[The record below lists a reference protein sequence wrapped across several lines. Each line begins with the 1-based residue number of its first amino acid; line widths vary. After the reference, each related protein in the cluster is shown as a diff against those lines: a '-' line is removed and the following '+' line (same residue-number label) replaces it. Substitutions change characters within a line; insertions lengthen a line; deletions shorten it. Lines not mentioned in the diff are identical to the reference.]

1 MNAGEGRYI
10 GGERDKSAPTKG
22 RGILLIS
29 TIALKD
35 EINGERRDMTEMSPS
50 EITNRL
56 HIQTELFRPSLQYP
70 SHSYAEILSKTA
82 ERYPENEAIIFS
94 SPIRTVKDIDRR
106 QSGNEK
112 DVNLSYRELE
122 ALVNAFANALLDLGI
137 QKGDR
142 VCLLMTNRPEFIVSW
157 FALARIGAIISPMN
171 PSYKEREVA
180 YQLSNCE
187 AVAIVVQHELLS
199 LIEKVRAQT
208 PTLKHI
214 IVVDDEHQLL
224 LSHMHSF
231 RQMVCAYAST
241 PPISPALSEEDLLTL
256 PYSSGTTGLPK
267 GVMLSHKNVVCNA
280 YQSVATAR
288 ITSHDRMLVFV
299 PLYHIYGIMLI
310 GTASISGAT
319 MVLMERFDPNRC
331 LQLIQEERITLLYTV
346 PQVLALLCDWPRLK
360 EYNLS
365 TVRYT
370 QCGAA
375 PVPPAMAYRF
385 QERTGITVM
394 TSYGLTEAS
403 PGTHSNPVYNRR
415 LIKVETIGLPIH
427 DTKQKIVDIETGQIE
442 LGIGEVGELIV
453 QGPQIMQGYWKAP
466 DATAEALRDGW
477 LYTGDIGWRDEDGY
491 VTITDRKKEM
501 IKFKGFSVA
510 PAQIEAL
517 LLEHPAVADVAVIA
531 KPDEEAGEVPKAYVV
546 LRAGYE
552 QQSADELMEWVNE
565 KLATYKNVHE
575 VEFIDV
581 IPRNP
586 SGKILRRVLKEQER
600 QKMG

>member
-1 MNAGEGRYI
+1 
-10 GGERDKSAPTKG
+10 
-22 RGILLIS
+22 
-29 TIALKD
+29 
-35 EINGERRDMTEMSPS
+35 MTDTSPF
-50 EITNRL
+50 ETTNRL
-56 HIQTELFRPSLQYP
+56 HLQKELFRPSLHYP

-82 ERYPENEAIIFS
+82 ERYPENEAVTFS
-94 SPIRTVKDIDRR
+94 SPILAVK
-106 QSGNEK
+106 GNESRRIENEK
-112 DVNLSYRELE
+112 VVNLSYRELD
-122 ALVNAFANALLDLGI
+122 ALVNAFANALHDLGI

-157 FALARIGAIISPMN
+157 FALARVGAIISPMN

-180 YQLSNCE
+180 YQLNNCE
-187 AVAIVVQHELLS
+187 AVAIIVQHELLS
-199 LIEKVRAQT
+199 LIENVQAQT
-208 PTLKHI
+208 PTLQHV
-214 IVVDDEHQLL
+214 IVVGDDHQILL
-224 LSHMHSF
+224 LQMHSF
-231 RQMVCAYAST
+231 RQMVGTYGST
-241 PPISPALSEEDLLTL
+241 PPISPTPSEDDLLTL

-288 ITSHDRMLVFV
+288 ITSQDRMLVFV

-310 GTASISGAT
+310 GTASISGAAI
-319 MVLMERFDPNRC
+319 VLMERFEPERC

-346 PQVLALLCDWPRLK
+346 PQVLALLSDWPRLND
-360 EYNLS
+360 YNLS

-375 PVPPAMAYRF
+375 PVPPALAYRF

-427 DTKQKIVDIETGQIE
+427 DTKQKIVDIETGQVE

-477 LYTGDIGWRDEDGY
+477 LYTGDIGWRDEEGY
-491 VTITDRKKEM
+491 VTVTDRKKEM

-510 PAQIEAL
+510 PAQIEAM
-517 LLEHPAVADVAVIA
+517 LLEHPAIADVAVIA
-531 KPDEEAGEVPKAYVV
+531 KSDEEAGEVPKAYVV
-546 LRAGYE
+546 LREGYE
-552 QQSADELMEWVNE
+552 QQSAGELMNWVND
-565 KLATYKNVHE
+565 KLATYKNVRE
-575 VEFIDV
+575 MEFIDA

-586 SGKILRRVLKEQER
+586 SGKILRRILKEQER
-600 QKMG
+600 EKMS

>member
-1 MNAGEGRYI
+1 
-10 GGERDKSAPTKG
+10 
-22 RGILLIS
+22 
-29 TIALKD
+29 
-35 EINGERRDMTEMSPS
+35 MTDTPPF
-50 EITNRL
+50 EITNRSHL
-56 HIQTELFRPSLQYP
+56 QKELFRPSLHYP
-70 SHSYAEILSKTA
+70 SHAYAEILSKTA
-82 ERYPENEAIIFS
+82 ERYPENEAVKFS
-94 SPIRTVKDIDRR
+94 LPMLAVKGTETR
-106 QSGNEK
+106 QIENEK
-112 DVNLSYRELE
+112 DVNLTYRELD

-142 VCLLMTNRPEFIVSW
+142 VCILMTNRPEFIVSW
-157 FALARIGAIISPMN
+157 FALARIGVIISPMN

-180 YQLSNCE
+180 YQLDNCE
-187 AVAIVVQHELLS
+187 AIAIIVQHELLP
-199 LIEKVRAQT
+199 LIEWVQVQT
-208 PTLKHI
+208 PTLQHV
-214 IVVDDEHQLL
+214 IVVDTEHQTLQL
-224 LSHMHSF
+224 QMHSF
-231 RQMVCAYAST
+231 RQMVGAYVST
-241 PPISPALSEEDLLTL
+241 SPLCPAPSEEDLLTL

-288 ITSHDRMLVFV
+288 ITSQDRMLVFV

-319 MVLMERFDPNRC
+319 IVLMERFEPERC
-331 LQLIQEERITLLYTV
+331 LQLIQHEQITLLYTV
-346 PQVLALLCDWPRLK
+346 PQVLALLSDWSRLK
-360 EYNLS
+360 EYDLS

-375 PVPPAMAYRF
+375 PVPPALAYRF

-403 PGTHSNPVYNRR
+403 PGTHSNPVYDRR

-442 LGIGEVGELIV
+442 LGVGEVGELIV

-466 DATAEALRDGW
+466 EATAEALHGGW
-477 LYTGDIGWRDEDGY
+477 LYTGDIGWMDEDGY
-491 VTITDRKKEM
+491 VTVTDRKKEM

-510 PAQIEAL
+510 PAQIEAM

-531 KPDEEAGEVPKAYVV
+531 KADEEAGEVPKAYVV

-552 QQSADELMEWVNE
+552 QQSADELMKWVNE
-565 KLATYKNVHE
+565 KLATFKNVRE
-575 VEFIDV
+575 MEFIDT

-586 SGKILRRVLKEQER
+586 SGKILRRILKEQER
-600 QKMG
+600 QKLG

>member
-1 MNAGEGRYI
+1 MTKEGRQD
-10 GGERDKSAPTKG
+10 DK
-22 RGILLIS
+22 R
-29 TIALKD
+29 D
-35 EINGERRDMTEMSPS
+35 EINRERRDMTDTSS
-50 EITNRL
+50 SVFRNRL
-56 HIQTELFRPSLQYP
+56 HIQAELFRPSLQYS

-94 SPIRTVKDIDRR
+94 SLIRPARDNELKKIGD
-106 QSGNEK
+106 EK
-112 DVNLSYRELE
+112 DVNLTYRELD
-122 ALVNAFANALLDLGI
+122 ALVNACANALLDLGI
-137 QKGDR
+137 RKGDR

-157 FALARIGAIISPMN
+157 IALARVGAIISPMN

-180 YQLSNCE
+180 YQLGNCE
-187 AVAIVVQHELLS
+187 AVAIVVQYELLS
-199 LIEKVRAQT
+199 LIESVRGQT
-208 PTLKHI
+208 PALQHV
-214 IVVDDEHQLL
+214 IVVDSDHQALPE
-224 LSHMHSF
+224 HMHSF
-231 RQMVCAYAST
+231 RLMVRAYAST
-241 PPISPALSEEDLLTL
+241 PPISPVPSEEDLLTL

-288 ITSHDRMLVFV
+288 ITSQDRMLVFV

-310 GTASISGAT
+310 GTASLSGAT
-319 MVLMERFDPNRC
+319 IVLMERFEPERC
-331 LQLIQEERITLLYTV
+331 LQLIHDEGITLLYTV
-346 PQVLALLCDWPRLK
+346 PQVLALLSDWPRLK

-375 PVPPAMAYRF
+375 PVPPALAYRF

-427 DTKQKIVDIETGQIE
+427 DTRQKIVDIETGQKE
-442 LGIGEVGELIV
+442 LGVGEVGELIV
-453 QGPQIMQGYWKAP
+453 KGPQVMQGYWKAP
-466 DATAEALRDGW
+466 DVTAEALRDGW

-491 VTITDRKKEM
+491 VTVTDRKKEM

-546 LRAGYE
+546 LREGYE
-552 QQSADELMEWVNE
+552 QQSADELMKWVNG
-565 KLATYKNVHE
+565 KIATYKNIHE
-575 VEFIDV
+575 IEFINA

-586 SGKILRRVLKEQER
+586 SGKILRRILKEQER
-600 QKMG
+600 QKKA

>member
-1 MNAGEGRYI
+1 
-10 GGERDKSAPTKG
+10 
-22 RGILLIS
+22 
-29 TIALKD
+29 
-35 EINGERRDMTEMSPS
+35 MTDMSPF
-50 EITNRL
+50 EITNSL
-56 HIQTELFRPSLQYP
+56 HLQRELFRPSLQYP
-70 SHSYAEILSKTA
+70 SHSYAEILSSTA
-82 ERYPENEAIIFS
+82 ERYPENEAVTFS
-94 SPIRTVKDIDRR
+94 SPIPTIKGTETR
-106 QSGNEK
+106 QIENEK
-112 DVNLSYRELE
+112 DVNLTYRELD
-122 ALVNAFANALLDLGI
+122 ALVNTFANALLDLGI
-137 QKGDR
+137 RKGDR

-157 FALARIGAIISPMN
+157 FALARIGAIISPIN

-180 YQLSNCE
+180 YQLDNCE
-187 AVAIVVQHELLS
+187 AVAIIVQNELLS
-199 LIEKVRAQT
+199 MIEKVQAQT
-208 PTLKHI
+208 PTLQHI
-214 IVVDDEHQLL
+214 IVVGDDQQTLPSL
-224 LSHMHSF
+224 MHSF
-231 RQMVCAYAST
+231 RQLVGTYVST
-241 PPISPALSEEDLLTL
+241 PPLSLAPSEEDLLTL

-288 ITSHDRMLVFV
+288 ITSQDRMLVFV

-319 MVLMERFDPNRC
+319 IVLMERFEPERC
-331 LQLIQEERITLLYTV
+331 LRLIQDERITLLYTV
-346 PQVLALLCDWPRLK
+346 PQVLALLGDWPCLK
-360 EYNLS
+360 EYDLS

-375 PVPPAMAYRF
+375 PVPPALAYRF

-403 PGTHSNPVYNRR
+403 PGTHSNPVYHRR

-442 LGIGEVGELIV
+442 LGVGEVGELIV
-453 QGPQIMQGYWKAP
+453 QGPQVMQGYWRAP
-466 DATAEALRDGW
+466 EATSEALRDGW

-491 VTITDRKKEM
+491 VTVTDRKKEM

-517 LLEHPAVADVAVIA
+517 LLEHPAVADVAIIA

-552 QQSADELMEWVNE
+552 QQSADELMKWVNE
-565 KLATYKNVHE
+565 KLATYKNVRE
-575 VEFIDV
+575 VEFIV
-581 IPRNP
+581 SIPRNP
-586 SGKILRRVLKEQER
+586 SGKILRRILKEQER
-600 QKMG
+600 QKLG

>member
-1 MNAGEGRYI
+1 MTNM
-10 GGERDKSAPTKG
+10 
-22 RGILLIS
+22 
-29 TIALKD
+29 KD
-35 EINGERRDMTEMSPS
+35 ENYWERIDMTDASTS
-50 EITNRL
+50 EITSRL
-56 HIQTELFRPSLQYP
+56 HLQTELFRPSLQYP
-70 SHSYAEILSKTA
+70 SHPYADILSKTA
-82 ERYPENEAIIFS
+82 ERYPENEAVIFS
-94 SPIRTVKDIDRR
+94 SPNRLANETELRKFE
-106 QSGNEK
+106 NEK
-112 DVNLSYRELE
+112 YVNLSYRELE
-122 ALVNAFANALLDLGI
+122 ALVNALANALLDLGI

-157 FALARIGAIISPMN
+157 FALAHVGAIISPMN
-171 PSYKEREVA
+171 PSFKEREVA

-187 AVAIVVQHELLS
+187 AAAVIVQHELLS
-199 LIEKVRAQT
+199 LVERVRAQT
-208 PTLKHI
+208 PALKHV
-214 IVVDDEHQLL
+214 IVVGAEQLPL
-224 LSHMHSF
+224 PSYMHSF
-231 RQMVCAYAST
+231 KQMVYACAST
-241 PPISPALSEEDLLTL
+241 PLVSTAPSEEDLLTL

-310 GTASISGAT
+310 GTASLSGAT
-319 MVLMERFDPNRC
+319 MVLMERFEPERC
-331 LQLIQEERITLLYTV
+331 LQLIQVERITLLYTV
-346 PQVLALLCDWPRLK
+346 PQVLAVLSDLPRLK

-375 PVPPAMAYRF
+375 PVPPTLAYRF

-442 LGIGEVGELIV
+442 LGVGEVGELIV

-477 LYTGDIGWRDEDGY
+477 LYTGDIGWRDGDGF
-491 VTITDRKKEM
+491 VTVTDRKKEM

-552 QQSADELMEWVNE
+552 QQSADELMQWVND
-565 KLATYKNVHE
+565 KLATYKNIHE
-575 VEFIDV
+575 VEFIDA

-586 SGKILRRVLKEQER
+586 SGKILRRILKEQER

>member
-1 MNAGEGRYI
+1 
-10 GGERDKSAPTKG
+10 
-22 RGILLIS
+22 
-29 TIALKD
+29 
-35 EINGERRDMTEMSPS
+35 MTETSAF
-50 EITNRL
+50 EITSRL
-56 HIQTELFRPSLQYP
+56 HLQTELFRPSLRYP
-70 SHSYAEILSKTA
+70 SHAYAEILSRTA
-82 ERYPENEAIIFS
+82 ERYPENEAVTFS
-94 SPIRTVKDIDRR
+94 SPMLAVKGTETGQI
-106 QSGNEK
+106 GNEK
-112 DVNLSYRELE
+112 EVNLTYRELD

-137 QKGDR
+137 RKGDR
-142 VCLLMTNRPEFIVSW
+142 VCLLMTNRPEFIISW

-180 YQLSNCE
+180 YQLNNCE
-187 AVAIVVQHELLS
+187 AAAIIVQYELLS
-199 LIEKVRAQT
+199 LIEKVQAQT
-208 PTLKHI
+208 PTLQHI
-214 IVVDDEHQLL
+214 IVVSTEHQTLP
-224 LSHMHSF
+224 SQMHSF
-231 RQMVCAYAST
+231 RQMVRAYASI
-241 PPISPALSEEDLLTL
+241 PLVSPVPSEEDLLTL

-288 ITSHDRMLVFV
+288 ITSLDRMLVFV

-319 MVLMERFDPNRC
+319 MVLMERFEPERC
-331 LQLIQEERITLLYTV
+331 LRLIQEERITLLYTV
-346 PQVLALLCDWPRLK
+346 PPAL
-360 EYNLS
+360 
-365 TVRYT
+365 
-370 QCGAA
+370 
-375 PVPPAMAYRF
+375 AYRF

-442 LGIGEVGELIV
+442 LGVGEVGELIV

-491 VTITDRKKEM
+491 VTVTDRKKEM

-517 LLEHPAVADVAVIA
+517 LLEHPSVADVAVIA

-546 LRAGYE
+546 LRTGYE
-552 QQSADELMEWVNE
+552 QQSADELMKWVND
-565 KLATYKNVHE
+565 KLATYKNVRE
-575 VEFIDV
+575 IEFIDA

-586 SGKILRRVLKEQER
+586 SGKILRRILKEQER